1 MKNSS
6 TSRFFLPTVVGFMLG
21 LLFLYL
27 FLLPMPDVF
36 EKSFGWLYFPAFFLC
51 FACFGHYLILATRI
65 QLCFVLLCFSGCYSV
80 CSSEYAGFI
89 LGEHK
94 ISHPP
99 NPVLG
104 CKFRW

>member
-51 FACFGHYLILATRI
+51 FACFGHYPHPGDKDTALFCFIVLQWLLLGLLIGICWFYFGRTQNKPSA
-65 QLCFVLLCFSGCYSV
+65 
-80 CSSEYAGFI
+80 
-89 LGEHK
+89 
-94 ISHPP
+94 
-99 NPVLG
+99 
-104 CKFRW
+104 